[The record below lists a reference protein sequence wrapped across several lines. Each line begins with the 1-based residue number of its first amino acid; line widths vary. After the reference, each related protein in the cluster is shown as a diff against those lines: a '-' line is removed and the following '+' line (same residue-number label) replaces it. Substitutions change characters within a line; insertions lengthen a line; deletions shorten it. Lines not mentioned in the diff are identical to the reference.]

1 MEKCKLLVK
10 IMETKKIYVGCTG
23 FNYNS
28 WMAKKGGFYPPS
40 ISQDKLLSY
49 YVTKFPTVEVNST
62 YYTIPSKETTQK
74 WAKSLPEGFIIT
86 AKIPK
91 VISQAENVSQ
101 TQDYLDKFLDAMEP
115 LKKNLGPLVLQFSPS
130 FKKEKRTEKE
140 LEAFL
145 EEFPLKNFQL
155 AIEFRDENWFSND
168 IFEILNSFKVG
179 LVSSFLPYIKFKII
193 DQVEVNYFYLRL
205 IGSWDVNIEE
215 GKIVLDRTNLLKDI
229 VELVSYYF
237 SKNKTKDTCF
247 IYVNN
252 HLTGFAPPTAKQL
265 VKEFEKKGFSPINP
279 LTDKYEGQVSLE
291 SFLEK

>member
-1 MEKCKLLVK
+1 M
-10 IMETKKIYVGCTG
+10 
-23 FNYNS
+23 
-28 WMAKKGGFYPPS
+28 
-40 ISQDKLLSY
+40 
-49 YVTKFPTVEVNST
+49 
-62 YYTIPSKETTQK
+62 
-74 WAKSLPEGFIIT
+74 PEGFIIT

-265 VKEFEKKGFSPINP
+265 VKEFEKKGFLL
-279 LTDKYEGQVSLE
+279 LTL
-291 SFLEK
+291 